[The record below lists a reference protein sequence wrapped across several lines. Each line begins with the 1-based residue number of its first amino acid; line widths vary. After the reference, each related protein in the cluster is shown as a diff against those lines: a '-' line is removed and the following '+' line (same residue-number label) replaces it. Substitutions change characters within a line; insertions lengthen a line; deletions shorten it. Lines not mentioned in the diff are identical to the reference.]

1 MELYAI
7 DMRDVKSRAGSLR
20 ATRAAETRLRIE
32 EAARRCFSERG
43 YAATTLREIAAE
55 AGVAVQT
62 VYATF
67 GSKAA
72 ILRSLRGRVVGD
84 TEADAAWAAA
94 LEAATVAAAVGAF
107 ARSIRLRW
115 EHGADVVAADTDAAR
130 TEAAIRAE
138 VEGAIRGRRAG
149 IVRLATSLVGLD
161 PRLGS
166 AERVAATLEAL
177 TVTDAYLVLTGA
189 NGWTPDEY
197 ETWLRRA
204 IADAL
209 AAIRSRRAARRPD
222 RTPRGPA
229 RPSSRRGT
237 S

>member
-20 ATRAAETRLRIE
+20 AIRAAETRLRIE
-32 EAARRCFSERG
+32 EAARRCFPERG
-43 YAATTLREIAAE
+43 YEATTQREVAAE

-72 ILRSLRGRVVGD
+72 ILRALRGRVVGD

-94 LEAATVAAAVGAF
+94 LEAATVAGAIHAF
-107 ARSIRLRW
+107 SHSIRLRW
-115 EHGADVVAADTDAAR
+115 EHGADVVAADVDAAR
-130 TEAAIRAE
+130 TDPAIRAE

-149 IVRLATSLVGLD
+149 IGRLAAVLVRLD

-166 AERVAATLEAL
+166 ADRVAATLDAL
-177 TVTDAYLVLTGA
+177 TVADAYLVLTGA
-189 NGWTPDEY
+189 HGWTPDDY
-197 ETWLRRA
+197 EPWLRRA

-209 AAIRSRRAARRPD
+209 RHARD
-222 RTPRGPA
+222 TPGP
-229 RPSSRRGT
+229 
-237 S
+237 